1 MHDEGVIH
9 GRFQV
14 LHKDH
19 LAYLLDGKSRCRR
32 LIVGIT
38 NPDPRL
44 TADDAADPHRSRP
57 DANPLT
63 YYERH
68 TLVHAVLDEAGLAP
82 ADFTVVPFPI
92 NFPGLYHCYVPL
104 AAMFFVSVYDA
115 WGRKKL
121 ERFRELGLRTEVLS
135 ERPIDRKGIS
145 ATDVRARMA
154 GGEPWEDLVPPA
166 ARRLL
171 LAWDIPE
178 RLRRLREAQ
187 GHHGQDDHPDYRDQ
201 RDHHDQHAGDQP

>member
-14 LHKDH
+14 LHNDH
-19 LAYLLDGKSRCRR
+19 LVYLLDGKSRCRH

-44 TADDAADPHRSRP
+44 TADDPADPHRSRP

-63 YYERH
+63 YYERQE
-68 TLVHAVLDEAGLAP
+68 LVQAVLVEAGVGR
-82 ADFTVVPFPI
+82 DKFTVVPFPI
-92 NFPGLYHCYVPL
+92 NFPELFHWYVPRT
-104 AAMFFVSVYDA
+104 AVYFVSIYDD
-115 WGRKKL
+115 WGRRKL
-121 ERFRELGLRTEVLS
+121 ERFHNLGLRTEVLS
-135 ERPIDRKGIS
+135 ERPPEQKGIS

-154 GGEPWEDLVPPA
+154 AGEPWEQCVPPA

-171 LAWDIPE
+171 LAWDIPG
-178 RLRRLREAQ
+178 RLRDLRAKEAE
-187 GHHGQDDHPDYRDQ
+187 
-201 RDHHDQHAGDQP
+201 DQP